1 MFLQIHIVSDDQEH
15 VPISFRSNSVTGAD
29 LNGSAYRLIG
39 KLVYDRMSSLG
50 YFDEVRQELGL
61 DKTTQDI
68 LKNNPQYFEN
78 ILNAM

>member
-1 MFLQIHIVSDDQEH
+1 MPSS
-15 VPISFRSNSVTGAD
+15 PSPRRTRWSFS
-29 LNGSAYRLIG
+29 SAYRLIG